1 MNVRTWFVLKIFS
14 FSIHMYLIA
23 DFILNVG
30 QLMQDRGDV
39 EEMMKKIASQQ
50 YLLLHTFFNT

>member
-1 MNVRTWFVLKIFS
+1 
-14 FSIHMYLIA
+14 MYLIA